1 MPKLRR
7 QVFTFLWSLVRALF
21 SAARQ
26 HSYAAASRSASTTGF
41 PGSQNDPNAPS
52 AESRREGREL
62 TDVNPRTILFC
73 VVGLFVVIL
82 IAMAALGGMYT
93 HIYNTTAGAMP
104 VKPLQDTFRY
114 GSRAQTSI
122 AGNWEAI
129 DAEARRNLDS
139 YGWVDRAHGVVRVPV
154 GRAVELVTQE
164 GLPARAG
171 HPTPAFPPPDQT
183 KLPLMTLEANADATK
198 FDPR

>member
-7 QVFTFLWSLVRALF
+7 QIFTLLGSLVRALF

-26 HSYAAASRSASTTGF
+26 RTQAAAAGF
-41 PGSQNDPNAPS
+41 PGSEEDDPNAPS
-52 AESRREGREL
+52 EDARREGREL
-62 TDVNPRTILFC
+62 SDANPRAIVAC
-73 VVGLFVVIL
+73 VAGLFAVIFG
-82 IAMAALGGMYT
+82 AMIALGWMYT
-93 HIYNTTAGAMP
+93 RLYDTTASAMP
-104 VKPLQDTFRY
+104 VKPLQDTFKY

-129 DAEARRNLDS
+129 DAETRRNLDS
-139 YGWVDRAHGVVRVPV
+139 YGWVDRAHGVLRVPI

-183 KLPLMTLEANADATK
+183 KLPLMILETNADATK
-198 FDPR
+198 FDPH